1 MKTQNKQRFAALL
14 QVAGALL
21 AACAAGSVQAETPRD
36 FLGQYEAEARRS
48 SPAFA
53 ASAQRGEKFFR
64 AVGSDEWSC
73 ASCHTDN
80 PAATGK
86 HARTSKPIEPLAP
99 AANPERFARAD
110 KVEKWFKR
118 NCKDVL
124 GRVCTPAEKGDVLA
138 YLMTVAK

>member
-1 MKTQNKQRFAALL
+1 MNKQRNRQRFAATL
-14 QVAGALL
+14 QVAGSLV
-21 AACAAGSVQAETPRD
+21 AAFAAGIAQAETPRD
-36 FLGQYEAEARRS
+36 FLGRYEAEARRS
-48 SPAFA
+48 NPAFA
-53 ASAQRGEKFFR
+53 ASAQRGEKFFKT
-64 AVGSDEWSC
+64 VQEEWSC
-73 ASCHTDN
+73 ASCHSDN

-124 GRVCTPAEKGDVLA
+124 GRTCTPAEKGDVLA
-138 YLMTVAK
+138 YLMTVTK